1 MSDLKSEIIPEAL
14 YKAFFIGERRVRKT
28 SAFSF
33 FKGRKKFRA
42 WKNLSGFRHSPLNFS
57 SRLALDHTSPYEFCI
72 LLGQD
77 KPRLKKGVDV
87 NWLLSAL
94 GSEIDVTDIYHYRDR
109 FPILA
114 DYLTR
119 GLISPFSAQIVKS
132 IDQVIDRVGVD
143 DFVMNVCLES
153 QLAFVEQLA
162 RRAFILDLNIRAI
175 KGDLKG
181 ENESERY
188 QDFAAGFNSPHQRL
202 AFFQSYPVL
211 FRTLVTKLDL
221 WVESISEFL
230 NRLQVDK
237 VLLEEKFGISQDA
250 HLKKILPSGDTHNNG
265 RSVMVV
271 EFSDGKSVVYKPRS
285 TSLEIGFQEYL
296 KFFNTVNPNLN
307 LRCINVIDKATYG
320 WVEFV
325 SFFDHKDESE
335 SDIYHFKL
343 GFLTAI
349 VFSLNGV
356 DIFFE
361 NLISSGADPVIIDL
375 ETMFHT
381 SIDVQNEKSLVKALQ
396 LFLFDSISGI
406 GILPIPGRG
415 ASDFELFDVSVMG
428 AKRNAQAP
436 YKVTGIENFG
446 RADMRITEIPGWIH
460 ENKSSSENNFL
471 YKRKAQL
478 LFDGLQFGLNSVMQ
492 HRQSLVI
499 AGGVIDKCFG
509 KAKRRLLI
517 RDTKAYG
524 TLQQDETHPDLLRNQ
539 TDREWHWD
547 NLWSDVLERPS
558 LFLFSESEL
567 NQLKQGDIPYFCG
580 DVNSLKITGGDGTVI
595 DLSRTISESP
605 LQKVKN
611 KLLSLTQEVVND
623 QARIAAT
630 TLGLDNLSGITQ
642 PMMDPN
648 KSSIENTFIIAKYIT
663 SRAKY
668 FHDRPWYDTSYN
680 PVPAAKDFDPVRVG
694 PSDPFL
700 YEGVLG
706 VAMFLHDL
714 WYLTRDQEILESSLR
729 FAEAVFQEI
738 DSDHYYSASGF
749 VGISSVVYVINRCIE
764 KGDSPFSIFE
774 NKLPSIMSKIADISR
789 DEKRLDL
796 LLGTSGIA
804 SALLPYVKRTSN
816 QIGISILQE
825 SLDRLR
831 EAGIRIL
838 KTDKPI
844 DGMDYLRG
852 FSHGISGIAL
862 SLVRLGDFLKQDDV
876 EKLATELLLYEYD
889 LVKMG
894 QWTDSH
900 SYNGAPL
907 VGWCHGSAGIALAL
921 SSMPKLLLHNKDIKE
936 YFDIAVTNTLSKGV
950 FNSKCLCHGTAGNL
964 LCLAG
969 QAPENK
975 NINNLMKHFE
985 ENLLNSG
992 FLSTGAAQTM
1002 GIGLMTGLTGAGYY
1016 LLGRSDSR
1024 VDYGFLTLS

>member
-1 MSDLKSEIIPEAL
+1 LSDLISEIIPEAL
-14 YKAFFIGERRVRKT
+14 YKAFFIRERRVRKT

-42 WKNLSGFRHSPLNFS
+42 WKNLSGFRQSPSNFS
-57 SRLALDHTSPYEFCI
+57 SRLALENISSYEFCI

-77 KPRLKKGVDV
+77 KPRLKKDADIS
-87 NWLLSAL
+87 WLLSAL
-94 GSEIDVTDIYHYRDR
+94 EFEADVIDISLYRDR

-114 DYLTR
+114 DYLNR
-119 GLISPFSAQIVKS
+119 GLISPFSAQIIKS
-132 IDQVIDRVGVD
+132 INQVFDRVEID
-143 DFVMNVCLES
+143 DFVINVCLES
-153 QLAFVEQLA
+153 QLIFVEQLV
-162 RRAFILDLNIRAI
+162 RRAFILDLNISAI

-181 ENESERY
+181 KNESERF
-188 QDFAAGFNSPHQRL
+188 QDFASRFHSLHERL
-202 AFFQSYPVL
+202 AFFLSYPVL

-221 WVESISEFL
+221 WADSMTEFL
-230 NRLQVDK
+230 TRLNVDK
-237 VLLEEKFGISQDA
+237 GLLEREFGIAKDA
-250 HLKKILPSGDTHNNG
+250 RLKKILPSGDTHNHG

-285 TSLEIGFQEYL
+285 TSLEFGFQEYL

-307 LRCINVIDKATYG
+307 LRCINVIDKTTYG

-325 SFFDHKDESE
+325 SFFDHKDENE

-343 GFLTAI
+343 GFLTGI

-361 NLISSGADPVIIDL
+361 NLISSGPDPVIIDL

-381 SIDVQNEKSLVKALQ
+381 PIDAQNEKSLVKALQ

-406 GILPIPGRG
+406 GILPSPGRG
-415 ASDFELFDVSVMG
+415 ATDNDLFDVSVMG
-428 AKRNAQAP
+428 AKRNSQAP

-460 ENKSSSENNFL
+460 ENKSSSENDFL
-471 YKRKAQL
+471 YKRKAQF
-478 LFDGLQFGLNSVMQ
+478 LFEGLQSGLNSVMQ
-492 HRQSLVI
+492 HQQSL
-499 AGGVIDKCFG
+499 AKTGGVVDKCFG
-509 KAKRRLLI
+509 DAKRRLLI

-539 TDREWHWD
+539 VDREWHWD

-558 LFLFSESEL
+558 LLLFAESEL
-567 NQLKQGDIPYFCG
+567 NQLKQGDIPYFYG
-580 DVNSLKITGGDGTVI
+580 DVNSLKITGGDGSVI
-595 DLSRTISESP
+595 DLSKTISESP
-605 LQKVKN
+605 LQKVKS
-611 KLLSLTQEVVND
+611 KLLSLSHDIVND

-642 PMMDPN
+642 PMLDPH
-648 KSSIENTFIIAKYIT
+648 KSSLENTFVIAKYIT

-668 FHDRPWYDTSYN
+668 FQDKPWYDNSYN

-706 VAMFLHDL
+706 VVMFLHDL
-714 WYLTRDQEILESSLR
+714 WVLTGDKEILENSLS

-738 DSDHYYSASGF
+738 ESEHHYSASGF
-749 VGISSVVYVINRCIE
+749 VGLSSVIYVINRCIE
-764 KGDSPFSIFE
+764 KEGSPFSIFE
-774 NKLPSIMSKIADISR
+774 KKLPPLVSKVADIFR
-789 DEKRLDL
+789 DENRLDL

-816 QIGISILQE
+816 KIGISILRE
-825 SLDRLR
+825 SLDRLK
-831 EAGIRIL
+831 EAGDRIL

-862 SLVRLGDFLKQDDV
+862 ALVRLGEFLKQDDV
-876 EKLATELLLYEYD
+876 EQMATDLLLYEYD
-889 LVKMG
+889 LVKTG

-900 SYNGAPL
+900 SYNGVPL
-907 VGWCHGSAGIALAL
+907 VGWCHGSAGISLAL
-921 SSMPKLLLHNKDIKE
+921 SSMPKLLLRNKELKE
-936 YFDIAVTNTLSKGV
+936 YFDIAISNTLSKGV
-950 FNSKCLCHGTAGNL
+950 FDSKCLCHGTAGNL
-964 LCLAG
+964 LCVAG
-969 QAPENK
+969 HASINAK
-975 NINNLMKHFE
+975 INNLMKQFE
-985 ENLLNSG
+985 VNLLESG
-992 FLSTGAAQTM
+992 FISTGAAQTM

-1016 LLGRSDSR
+1016 LLGRADSR

>member
-14 YKAFFIGERRVRKT
+14 YKAFFIGERRVQKT

-42 WKNLSGFRHSPLNFS
+42 WKNLSGFRQSSLNFS
-57 SRLALDHTSPYEFCI
+57 YRLAIENTNSYEFCI
-72 LLGQD
+72 LLGQE

-87 NWLLSAL
+87 NWMLSAL
-94 GSEIDVTDIYHYRDR
+94 GSEINVNDIFHYRDR

-114 DYLTR
+114 DYLSR
-119 GLISPFSAQIVKS
+119 GLISPFSAQIIKS
-132 IDQVIDRVGVD
+132 IDQVIHRVGVD
-143 DFVMNVCLES
+143 DFVINICLES
-153 QLAFVEQLA
+153 QLAVVEQLV
-162 RRAFILDLNIRAI
+162 RRAFILDLNIQAI
-175 KGDLKG
+175 KGGLNGK
-181 ENESERY
+181 NESERY
-188 QDFAAGFNSPHQRL
+188 QDFAAGFNSPNQRIV
-202 AFFQSYPVL
+202 FFQSYPVL
-211 FRTLVTKLDL
+211 FRMLVTKLDL
-221 WVESISEFL
+221 WVETISEFL
-230 NRLQVDK
+230 TRLQVDK
-237 VLLEEKFGISQDA
+237 ASLEEFGISQGA
-250 HLKKILPSGDTHNNG
+250 RLKKIIPSGDTHNNG

-285 TSLEIGFQEYL
+285 TSLEFGFQEYL
-296 KFFNTVNPNLN
+296 KFFNTVTPNLN
-307 LRCINVIDKATYG
+307 LRCINVIDKTEYG

-325 SFFDHKDESE
+325 SFFDHKDEGE
-335 SDIYHFKL
+335 SDIYYFKL

-356 DIFFE
+356 DIFYE
-361 NLISSGADPVIIDL
+361 NLISSGVDPVIIDL

-446 RADMRITEIPGWIH
+446 RTDMRITEIPGWIS
-460 ENKSSSENNFL
+460 ENKSSSENDFL
-471 YKRKAQL
+471 YKRKAQS
-478 LFDGLQFGLNSVMQ
+478 LFDGLKYGLDSIFQ
-492 HRQSLVI
+492 HRQSLAI
-499 AGGVIDKCFG
+499 DGGVIDKCFG
-509 KAKRRLLI
+509 DAKRRLLI

-547 NLWSDVLERPS
+547 NLWTDILERPS
-558 LFLFSESEL
+558 LLLFSESEL
-567 NQLKQGDIPYFCG
+567 NQLKQGDIPYFSG
-580 DVNSLKITGGDGTVI
+580 HINSLMITGGDGAVI
-595 DLSRTISESP
+595 DLSRIIPKTP

-611 KLLSLTQEVVND
+611 KLLSLSQEIVND

-630 TLGLDNLSGITQ
+630 TLGLDNLPGITQ
-642 PMMDPN
+642 PMLDPN
-648 KSSIENTFIIAKYIT
+648 KSSIENTLVIAKYIT

-668 FHDRPWYDTSYN
+668 FRHRPWYDNSYN

-706 VAMFLHDL
+706 VAMFLHDF
-714 WYLTRDQEILESSLR
+714 WYVTGDEEILKNSLN
-729 FAEAVFQEI
+729 FVEAVFQEI
-738 DSDHYYSASGF
+738 ESEQNYSASGF
-749 VGISSVVYVINRCIE
+749 VGLSSVVYVINRCIE
-764 KGDSPFSIFE
+764 KGGSPFSIFE
-774 NKLPSIMSKIADISR
+774 KRLPPLISKVADISR

-816 QIGISILQE
+816 KIGISILQE

-831 EAGIRIL
+831 EASISIL

-862 SLVRLGDFLKQDDV
+862 SLLRLGEFFNQDDV
-876 EKLATELLLYEYD
+876 EKLATQLLLYEYD
-889 LVKMG
+889 LVKKG
-894 QWTDSH
+894 RWTDDH
-900 SYNGAPL
+900 SYNGSPL
-907 VGWCHGSAGIALAL
+907 VGWCHGSAGIALAI
-921 SSMPKLLLHNKDIKE
+921 SCMPKLLLHNKEIKE
-936 YFDIAVTNTLSKGV
+936 YLEIAISNTLSNGV
-950 FNSKCLCHGTAGNL
+950 FESKCLCHGTAGNL

-969 QAPENK
+969 QASENS
-975 NINNLMKHFE
+975 NINNLMKKFE
-985 ENLLNSG
+985 ANLLNSG
-992 FLSTGAAQTM
+992 FSSIGAAQTM